1 MEHLRSIALTVE
13 ENGPNQFTW
22 LLLESQ
28 GDGVVFDVELECAD
42 QPFPAYIKAL
52 KAGFERLAAL
62 GADEAMG
69 PREEGEEAGADP
81 PGQDP
86 YGGNR

>member
-13 ENGPNQFTW
+13 ENDPNQFTW

-28 GDGVVFDVELECAD
+28 GDGVVFDVELECAG
-42 QPFPAYIKAL
+42 QPFPTYIKAL

-62 GADEAMG
+62 GADEDKG
-69 PREEGEEAGADP
+69 PREEGKETGTDP
-81 PGQDP
+81 VEQDP